1 MRYSQ
6 KCEPQVSTNRQ
17 IVLIRVEEVVQVVD
31 GHHQVCLVDQAGGG
45 HAVVSSPP
53 LSICTKILTV
63 NVKRSGVK
71 FFFIR
76 VTPKIYIYILI
87 PAFFFDSP
95 DWLQFTLPLS
105 QFRREISF

>member
-1 MRYSQ
+1 M
-6 KCEPQVSTNRQ
+6 
-17 IVLIRVEEVVQVVD
+17 
-31 GHHQVCLVDQAGGG
+31 DQAGGG

-76 VTPKIYIYILI
+76 VTPKIYIYIYI
-87 PAFFFDSP
+87 NSSFFLTPQIGFNLLYHSVNLGGKFP
-95 DWLQFTLPLS
+95 SKFNY
-105 QFRREISF
+105 